1 MLLVHGMRAYTET
14 GVIGRPSAGT
24 ADKGRGLLTFM
35 AQAFGAHLDVLM
47 NGR

>member
-14 GVIGRPSAGT
+14 GVIGRPSAVT
-24 ADKGRGLLTFM
+24 ADKGRVSLAFL
-35 AQAFGAHLDVLM
+35 AEAFGAHLDALM